1 MKKIFPKYCELLYQW
16 FPMYKL
22 RLEYG
27 ENKIVVCHISKDSNM
42 LRKKAYKDVINLS
55 ELEKYGF
62 SKDLYG
68 RSVAE
73 HKCVAR
79 DKYIRENCFET
90 SIREIVFVLKDGRNI
105 PFESANFSATQL
117 HNLVVYIEQN
127 TGIQPLGTLRFSLLT
142 AEFSNEKIDFIYDS
156 VLFSKEKLQDV
167 ELRIVDIYFTNEAV
181 AICRPD
187 QVAYIPYD
195 KLLAISFLERR
206 SMHYDIISLPYFS
219 CCFWLKNG
227 RKCGCKVDK
236 KEDFERISAY
246 MKLNHHEIEA
256 DSELI
261 YAGAF
266 Y

>member
-1 MKKIFPKYCELLYQW
+1 MQKIIPKHLLA
-16 FPMYKL
+16 YKL

-27 ENKIVVCHISKDSNM
+27 ENKIVVCHISKDNNM
-42 LRKKAYKDVINLS
+42 LFKKAYKDVIDLS

-68 RSVAE
+68 HSVAE
-73 HKCVAR
+73 HKCVVR
-79 DKYIRENCFET
+79 HKYVRENCFET

-117 HNLVVYIEQN
+117 HDLVVYIEQN
-127 TGIQPLGTLRFSLLT
+127 AGIRPSGTLRFSLLT
-142 AEFSNEKIDFIYDS
+142 AEFSNEKIDFVYDS
-156 VLFSKEKLQDV
+156 VLFSKEKIQDV
-167 ELRIVDIYFTNEAV
+167 ELRIADIYFTNEAV

-195 KLLAISFLERR
+195 KLLAISFLQRP
-206 SMHYDIISLPYFS
+206 SMRYDFIMKPHFS
-219 CCFWLKNG
+219 CCFWLKDGNKY
-227 RKCGCKVDK
+227 RCPVDK
-236 KEDFERISAY
+236 KEDFKEISAY

-261 YAGAF
+261 YAGVF